1 MIHCHAAS
9 LVGSEPQTQD
19 YVFSYQVC
27 IRPESGACCV
37 QYQVCSDQTNAFT
50 LAGGGVKMAMSVLD
64 ENCPSSLNPAATLL
78 ALDYIEIVGKTT
90 NITLAHIDLIV
101 TFF

>member
-1 MIHCHAAS
+1 MI
-9 LVGSEPQTQD
+9 TF
-19 YVFSYQVC
+19 VFSYQVC

-50 LAGGGVKMAMSVLD
+50 LAGGGEKKAMSVLD